1 MGEIWFL
8 EVRLVTFYCSFVLH
22 HYVTFANL
30 ESFMVVFFLII
41 SSYVIAL
48 LRSILCGYFYVGGD
62 SSALSTA
69 GDQDI
74 FSVPASILKGCPFT

>member
-1 MGEIWFL
+1 
-8 EVRLVTFYCSFVLH
+8 
-22 HYVTFANL
+22 
-30 ESFMVVFFLII
+30 MVVFFLII

-74 FSVPASILKGCPFT
+74 FSVPASILKGCPFTWLWGLGTMVSWEKSLYVIFVFLILMHK